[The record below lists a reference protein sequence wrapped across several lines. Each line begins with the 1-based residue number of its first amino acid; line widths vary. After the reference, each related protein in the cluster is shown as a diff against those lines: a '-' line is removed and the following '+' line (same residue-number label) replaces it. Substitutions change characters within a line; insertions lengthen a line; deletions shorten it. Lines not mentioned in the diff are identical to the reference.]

1 MLKLEQLSQIFHG
14 ELLLLG
20 SALSAGQLKARIAL
34 HHLNQ
39 VSFLL
44 PLRHLQIHLAAA
56 PIPQPSLEKFLLWQG
71 VLQQHL
77 RRQFH
82 WIQLAVVL
90 LKDPLQDG
98 AWLGC
103 LRIRGEAQTTHQ
115 LSGPDLKELHSG
127 DPVIGGQSNHIT
139 ADPSIGERHFLI
151 SREQLQALELVAH
164 PGSGFKVEPFGVA
177 HHLLLEQ
184 VLQFLIAALKH
195 HRHLAQDLL
204 VIGRADFFL
213 THTGATTDVVVQAGA
228 VFMQRLRPLAQ
239 RKHPFHHR
247 EGSPQQANVNIGA
260 VKAIQRTA
268 KTAPPGDENARVI
281 LTPGDAEVGIFL
293 VILQQ
298 HIEMRLMVFD
308 QVGFQR

>member
-1 MLKLEQLSQIFHG
+1 M
-14 ELLLLG
+14 
-20 SALSAGQLKARIAL
+20 
-34 HHLNQ
+34 
-39 VSFLL
+39 
-44 PLRHLQIHLAAA
+44 
-56 PIPQPSLEKFLLWQG
+56 
-71 VLQQHL
+71 
-77 RRQFH
+77 
-82 WIQLAVVL
+82 
-90 LKDPLQDG
+90 
-98 AWLGC
+98 
-103 LRIRGEAQTTHQ
+103 
-115 LSGPDLKELHSG
+115 
-127 DPVIGGQSNHIT
+127 
-139 ADPSIGERHFLI
+139 I
-151 SREQLQALELVAH
+151 SREQLQALELVPH
-164 PGSGFKVEPFGVA
+164 PGSGFKVKPLGVA

-213 THTGATTDVVVQAGA
+213 THTGATTDVVVQASA
-228 VFMQRLRPLAQ
+228 VFMQGLRALAQ

-247 EGSPQQANVNIGA
+247 EGSPQQANVNIRA

-268 KTAPPGDENARVI
+268 KTAPPSDENARII

>member
-1 MLKLEQLSQIFHG
+1 
-14 ELLLLG
+14 
-20 SALSAGQLKARIAL
+20 
-34 HHLNQ
+34 
-39 VSFLL
+39 
-44 PLRHLQIHLAAA
+44 LRHLQIHLAAA
-56 PIPQPSLEKFLLWQG
+56 PIPQPRLKKFLLRQG

-77 RRQFH
+77 RWQFH
-82 WIQLAVVL
+82 WIELAVVL
-90 LKDPLQDG
+90 LENPLQDG

-103 LRIRGEAQTTHQ
+103 LCIGGEAQTTHQ

-127 DPVIGGQSNHIT
+127 DPIIGGQSNHIT

-151 SREQLQALELVAH
+151 SREQLQALELVPH

-184 VLQFLIAALKH
+184 ILQFLIAALKH

-213 THTGATTDVVVQAGA
+213 THTRATTDVVVQASA
-228 VFMQRLRPLAQ
+228 VFMQGLRPLAQ

-268 KTAPPGDENARVI
+268 KTAPPSDENARII

-308 QVGFQR
+308 QVRFQR